1 MGSYMVLARDIS
13 GRKLGLCH
21 FALVQQI
28 RDPHV
33 TQPLPRCI
41 SQSGPF
47 AARLMQYL
55 VNARARGSA
64 GIVGR
69 SRSGWQAKTGQL
81 LLVHPHGWAQDAPQL
96 SAADGSG
103 RVGKGQEEGSDV
115 CPTAPCSFTDP
126 ISHPVGPAYLSITP
140 SRLPPSCCSLR
151 PPADRCAF
159 RALISS
165 FSWSIR

>member
-1 MGSYMVLARDIS
+1 MALARDIS

-33 TQPLPRCI
+33 TQPLPRCT

-47 AARLMQYL
+47 ATRLMQYL
-55 VNARARGSA
+55 VNARALGSA

-69 SRSGWQAKTGQL
+69 SRSGWQAKAGQL
-81 LLVHPHGWAQDAPQL
+81 LLVHPHGRTQDAPQL

-115 CPTAPCSFTDP
+115 CPTAPCRVYQS
-126 ISHPVGPAYLSITP
+126 P
-140 SRLPPSCCSLR
+140 SRIQLAPHTCQLHPLGSRR
-151 PPADRCAF
+151 PAVLCA
-159 RALISS
+159 RPQIAAPLE
-165 FSWSIR
+165 R